1 VKSGTLRHDDVC
13 RREGALLGGGTEVP
27 DALRANPHYLTLND
41 DGERHPLQNVL
52 AVFTLITGLPALI
65 LGFIV
70 VAHFPAVVLGLIAL
84 LAGMY
89 DQLISATR
97 NERIV
102 IVTGLVAAFVG
113 AGLGFAH
120 GGFSM

>member
-1 VKSGTLRHDDVC
+1 MPDTLRTHQ
-13 RREGALLGGGTEVP
+13 
-27 DALRANPHYLTLND
+27 YLTLND
-41 DGERHPLQNVL
+41 DGQRHPRENAL
-52 AVFTLITGLPALI
+52 ALFTLATGIPAFI

-70 VAHFPAVVLGLIAL
+70 AAHFPAVVLGLVAL
-84 LAGMY
+84 FVGMY

-120 GGFSM
+120 GGFSI

>member
-1 VKSGTLRHDDVC
+1 VPDTLRTHQV
-13 RREGALLGGGTEVP
+13 
-27 DALRANPHYLTLND
+27 LTLND
-41 DGERHPLQNVL
+41 DGMRHPRENAL
-52 AVFTLITGLPALI
+52 AVFTVTAGVAALI

-70 VAHFPAVVLGLIAL
+70 RAHFPAVVLGLLAL
-84 LAGMY
+84 FVGLY

-102 IVTGLVAAFVG
+102 IMAGVVAAFVG

-120 GGFSM
+120 GGFSI

>member
-1 VKSGTLRHDDVC
+1 VPDTLRTHQ
-13 RREGALLGGGTEVP
+13 
-27 DALRANPHYLTLND
+27 YLTLND
-41 DGERHPLQNVL
+41 DGQHHPRENVL
-52 AVFTLITGLPALI
+52 ALFTLVTGIPAFI

-70 VAHFPAVVLGLIAL
+70 AAHFPAVVLGLVAL
-84 LAGMY
+84 LVGMY
-89 DQLISATR
+89 VQLISATR

-120 GGFSM
+120 GGFSI